1 MAKTNKTLVVDER
14 LTGSGKYWAGK
25 ARELMDASEMAESTH
40 DRAKLITEAR
50 GCMKCALA
58 ADAANAEAE
67 IASLKELMERRAAT
81 SRAATD
87 LQ

>member
-14 LTGSGKYWAGK
+14 LTGSGKYWATR
-25 ARELMDASEMAESTH
+25 ARELMDDSDAAESTH

-67 IASLKELMERRAAT
+67 IAQLKELLERRAET
-81 SRAATD
+81 SLAARE